1 MSNTVKITKRE
12 RFEALK
18 AVVEMGARN
27 GFEGFD
33 FDGLIAFCDKEID
46 TLDSRAEK
54 ARERAAEKRAAGDEL
69 QAAVLEVLTD
79 EPATRDEITDR
90 LDASLGATVAK
101 VGFRLTSLVKNGQ
114 AIKEEANV
122 VKGDGKN
129 HRVNVYKLA

>member
-18 AVVEMGARN
+18 AVVEMGAQN

-114 AIKEEANV
+114 VIKEEANV
-122 VKGDGKN
+122 VKEDGKN